1 MVDDCLV
8 MNNFSLLFS
17 YLDSVD
23 STDRM
28 VEEDPLSE
36 EEKEM
41 NEESQES
48 EVQ

>member
-1 MVDDCLV
+1 
-8 MNNFSLLFS
+8 MNNFSFLFS

-36 EEKEM
+36 EEKQL

-48 EVQ
+48 EA